1 MKNTHLL
8 TFLLGALP
16 LSIMAAGEGACALP
30 NAGEEIAE
38 QDFRA
43 SSQLSDNERLLD
55 ETEVEAKYATM
66 DREWAG
72 SKLNL
77 TDYRGDTTPLSNK
90 VLRSGAA
97 YAKAQLKVEGE
108 IVKTE
113 GHINIPTTF
122 SDVKNEPYI
131 TLVDQTPE
139 VAGDQAVTY
148 FRINDPDKYI
158 ERLSTAYATR
168 GQTLN
173 DLTKTFIKDYI
184 RFGAEGEVE
193 LEGGGILL
201 NDFKGLPGMHAEV
214 QAFNSIA
221 NMADKLGVP
230 LTSEKLEEI
239 AVATVRFTLKDNNA
253 LLGVDF
259 GACPNCYGILN
270 RAGVN
275 VLTDDF

>member
-1 MKNTHLL
+1 MKKTLLL
-8 TFLLGALP
+8 TYLLTALP
-16 LSIMAAGEGACALP
+16 WSVLAAGEGACALP
-30 NAGEEIAE
+30 DAGEEIAE

-72 SKLNL
+72 SQLNL
-77 TDYRGDTTPLSNK
+77 TDYRGRATPLSNK
-90 VLRSGAA
+90 LLRSGAA

-108 IVKTE
+108 IIKTE

-131 TLVDQTPE
+131 TIVDQTQE
-139 VAGDQAVTY
+139 IAGDQEVTY
-148 FRINDPDKYI
+148 FRINDPERYI
-158 ERLSTAYATR
+158 DRVSTAYESR

-173 DLTKTFIKDYI
+173 ELTKNFIRDYI
-184 RFGAEGEVE
+184 RFGPEGNVE

-214 QAFNSIA
+214 QAFNRIA
-221 NMADKLGVP
+221 NMADTLGVK

-239 AVATVRFTLKDNNA
+239 AIATVRFTLKDENA